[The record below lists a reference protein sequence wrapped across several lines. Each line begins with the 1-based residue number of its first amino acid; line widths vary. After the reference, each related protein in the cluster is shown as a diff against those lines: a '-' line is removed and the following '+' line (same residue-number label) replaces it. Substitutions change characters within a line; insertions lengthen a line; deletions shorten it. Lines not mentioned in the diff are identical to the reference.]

1 MAKTKPKRSL
11 VPVITWAFIAL
22 TLVVG
27 VVIARSA
34 KHKERAAAVGQVNQP
49 VSVSGNPL
57 EKLPESGADP
67 AVGVKAP
74 ELRGAG
80 FDGSPVTIGAVSE
93 KRTLIAFVAH
103 WCPHCNREVP
113 RIITWWGSSARPSDL
128 NLVAVSTAVDKSL
141 PHYPPSTWLQDEHWT
156 EPVMADSVAQEAAS
170 AYGLTGS

>member
-57 EKLPESGADP
+57 
-67 AVGVKAP
+67 
-74 ELRGAG
+74 
-80 FDGSPVTIGAVSE
+80 
-93 KRTLIAFVAH
+93 AF
-103 WCPHCNREVP
+103 
-113 RIITWWGSSARPSDL
+113 
-128 NLVAVSTAVDKSL
+128 K
-141 PHYPPSTWLQDEHWT
+141 
-156 EPVMADSVAQEAAS
+156 
-170 AYGLTGS
+170 